1 MPPHSREEL
10 SDALERL
17 GKLVDLAECRI
28 DTEARAHSTVEAQ
41 APYER
46 LRTVLARP
54 DGDAAAI
61 KQRSDVMRMR
71 AVDHEADHAATILC
85 RTKHAYPGNRREPRE
100 RVIRQRSLVR
110 RDGIEADAVNEA
122 DGRTEAD
129 HFDDGRRSRLEL
141 VGNLGPR
148 APLERHRGDHIAATQ
163 ERRHLLK

>member
-110 RDGIEADAVNEA
+110 RDGIEAD
-122 DGRTEAD
+122 